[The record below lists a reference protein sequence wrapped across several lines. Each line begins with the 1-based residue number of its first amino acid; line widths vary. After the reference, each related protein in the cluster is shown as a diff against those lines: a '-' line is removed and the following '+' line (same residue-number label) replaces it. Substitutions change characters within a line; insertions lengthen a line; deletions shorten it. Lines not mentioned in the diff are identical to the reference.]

1 MILWVDKLSGN
12 GQRRYRIRLWLS
24 SFLSHILHFLRI
36 RGDCALQI
44 GACQGAN
51 RRVKWARVSASPP
64 QFPTIDFNERPFIL
78 FWEVTRA
85 CALACRHC
93 RAIAQPRPHPEELNH
108 EEALHLVD
116 TIAELHPP
124 MLVLTGGDPM
134 MRRDIFELIE
144 RATERGLR
152 VALSPAA
159 TPRLL
164 HTDFNRLRA
173 AGVVSLSLS
182 LDGASRETHDAFR
195 GVPHTF
201 ERTLEAAR
209 AAMAAGIQLQ
219 VNTTLT
225 RSTLS
230 EMDGFI
236 SLMKELRPDVWSV
249 FVLVPTGRASCDE
262 LPGADEVEQ
271 VWQRLVSLRKE
282 LPFAIKTTEG
292 HHYRR
297 VLLQAARQ
305 AAPHAGASATARHI
319 IPTRDGKGVAFI
331 SHTGDI
337 QPSGFLP
344 LTAGNVRTDDLAT
357 IYRTHPIFTSL
368 RDDNALGG
376 KCGQCEYRHLCGGSR
391 SRAYGTTGDMFAA
404 EPLCNYIPAALR
416 NAASPLTYD

>member
-1 MILWVDKLSGN
+1 M
-12 GQRRYRIRLWLS
+12 
-24 SFLSHILHFLRI
+24 
-36 RGDCALQI
+36 
-44 GACQGAN
+44 
-51 RRVKWARVSASPP
+51 SASHP
-64 QFPTIDFNERPFIL
+64 QFPSIDFNERPFIL

-93 RAIAQPRPHPEELNH
+93 RAIAQPRAHPDELTH
-108 EEALHLVD
+108 EEALQLVD
-116 TIAELHPP
+116 TIAELNPP

-144 RATERGLR
+144 RATARGLR

-164 HTDFNRLRA
+164 HTDFARLRA
-173 AGVVSLSLS
+173 AGVVSMSLS
-182 LDGASRETHDAFR
+182 LDGATQETHDAFR

-201 ERTLEAAR
+201 ERTLTAAR
-209 AAMAAGIQLQ
+209 AAMQAGIQLQ
-219 VNTTLT
+219 INTSLT
-225 RSTLS
+225 RSTLA

-236 SLMKELRPDVWSV
+236 NLMKELRPDVWSV
-249 FVLVPTGRASCDE
+249 FVLVPTGRATCDE

-271 VWQRLVSLRKE
+271 VWQRLAALRAE

-297 VLLQAARQ
+297 VLMQAARQ
-305 AAPHAGASATARHI
+305 GGPAPRHL
-319 IPTRDGKGVAFI
+319 IPTRDGKGVVFI

-344 LTAGNVRTDDLAT
+344 ITAGNVRTDSLAT
-357 IYRTHPIFTSL
+357 VYRTHPLFVKL

-376 KCGQCEYRHLCGGSR
+376 KCGKCEYRRLCGGSR

-404 EPLCNYIPAALR
+404 EPLCNYIPVSMTM
-416 NAASPLTYD
+416 NHE

>member
-1 MILWVDKLSGN
+1 MAA
-12 GQRRYRIRLWLS
+12 
-24 SFLSHILHFLRI
+24 SHPHFQL
-36 RGDCALQI
+36 
-44 GACQGAN
+44 
-51 RRVKWARVSASPP
+51 P
-64 QFPTIDFNERPFIL
+64 DFNERPFIL
-78 FWEVTRA
+78 FWELTRA

-93 RAIAQPRPHPEELNH
+93 RAVAQPRPHPDELTH
-108 EEALHLVD
+108 EEAIALVD
-116 TIAELHPP
+116 RIAELRPP

-134 MRRDIFELIE
+134 MRRDIMELIE
-144 RATERGLR
+144 RATAKGLR

-159 TPRLL
+159 TPRLVN
-164 HTDFNRLRA
+164 TDFARLRA

-182 LDGASRETHDAFR
+182 LDGATRETHDAFR

-219 VNTTLT
+219 VNTALT
-225 RSTLS
+225 RSTLA
-230 EMDGFI
+230 EMDGFLE
-236 SLMKELRPDVWSV
+236 LMRDLQPDVWSV

-262 LPGADEVEQ
+262 LPAAADVEA
-271 VWQRLVSLRKE
+271 VWQRLESLRHE

-297 VLLQAARQ
+297 ILMQAAK
-305 AAPHAGASATARHI
+305 AGGSRPPHI

-331 SHTGDI
+331 SHVGEI

-357 IYRTHPIFTSL
+357 IYRTHPIFTAL

-376 KCGQCEYRHLCGGSR
+376 KCGQCEYRRICGGSR
-391 SRAYGTTGDMFAA
+391 ARAYGATGDMFAA

-416 NAASPLTYD
+416 GHDTP